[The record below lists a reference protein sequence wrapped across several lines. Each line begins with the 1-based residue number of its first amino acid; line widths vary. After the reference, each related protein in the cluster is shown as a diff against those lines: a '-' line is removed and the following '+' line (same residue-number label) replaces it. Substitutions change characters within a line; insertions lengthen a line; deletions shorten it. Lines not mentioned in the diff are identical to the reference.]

1 MKRTQLYL
9 EESTLRGLQALAK
22 TGNTTISELVR
33 QAVQSHFF
41 SPRAGR
47 AEAMQAF
54 IGIRAGDHNQTDST
68 TQVRNLR
75 RGNRLSR
82 LKA

>member
-9 EESTLRGLQALAK
+9 EESILRGLQAMAK
-22 TGNTTISELVR
+22 TEKTTISELVR
-33 QAVQSHFF
+33 QAVQAQYF

-47 AEAMQAF
+47 AQAMQAF
-54 IGIRAGDHNQTDST
+54 IGIRANDPDQTDST
-68 TQVRNLR
+68 TLVRQMR

-82 LKA
+82 LNS